1 MSAETSRILAEAAG
15 TQLCDVVVIGITP
28 DGSVN
33 VDWTGT
39 TIASLLMFLK
49 LAEREALLAW
59 DAGVDLHRKGEAA

>member
-15 TQLCDVVVIGITP
+15 TKLCDVVVIGITP

-33 VDWTGT
+33 VDWSGT

-49 LAEREALLAW
+49 LAEREALVAW